1 LQHPRRPIRAV
12 SFTFVRVELITRRG
26 CHLCDDALE
35 LLQSM
40 GVEPELRDVD
50 LNSQLF
56 ADYDFR
62 VPVVLV
68 EGRVVGEGRLSKE
81 VLSRALQR

>member
-1 LQHPRRPIRAV
+1 MGAV
-12 SFTFVRVELITRRG
+12 SFSLVRVELITRRG
-26 CHLCDDALE
+26 CHLCDEARE
-35 LLQSM
+35 LLESL

-50 LNSQLF
+50 QDGRLF

-68 EGRVVGEGRLSKE
+68 DGRVVGEGRLSKE
-81 VLSRALQR
+81 ALSRALQR